1 MHFMIGNLLIKALN
15 FRVLSLVTQVKTLY
29 THKPNKNERNIE
41 NGGGSIENL
50 LITCSPMCYLKDKD

>member
-41 NGGGSIENL
+41 NGGASIENL
-50 LITCSPMCYLKDKD
+50 LITCSLQIL